1 MPTPVCLLAVEAAA
15 GWGQP
20 IYSLF
25 SIADSPSARLGLRPS
40 GLGQIWLVSVTCIRW
55 LSVRSVGQVMAAS
68 DSDGYSIVPL
78 SGG

>member
-25 SIADSPSARLGLRPS
+25 SIADSPSARPWTAAVRAGPDLACVGDMH
-40 GLGQIWLVSVTCIRW
+40 QVAICT
-55 LSVRSVGQVMAAS
+55 LSRAS
-68 DSDGYSIVPL
+68 DGS
-78 SGG
+78 